1 MMCRV
6 LSVPWNEDTIPF
18 FARAFSICY
27 TIIARNFPCLGREE
41 RMSIAENKY
50 IVKVLSVLKEKQEL
64 AIKEFN
70 RTDLNTPDQ
79 RDNVQQW
86 FGEIQKM
93 VRKIPPT
100 HCVRHLHIY
109 EDVNGKVL
117 RIEYEYSNVEMYDRD
132 VTICIHT
139 EL

>member
-1 MMCRV
+1 MMCPV

-27 TIIARNFPCLGREE
+27 TITARNFPCLGREE

-70 RTDLNTPDQ
+70 RTDLNRPDQ

-86 FGEIQKM
+86 FGEIQRLVEKT
-93 VRKIPPT
+93 PPI
-100 HCVRHLHIY
+100 HCVRSLHVY
-109 EDVNGKVL
+109 EDDVGKVL
-117 RIEYEYSNVEMYDRD
+117 RIDYEYYDVDTGQREL
-132 VTICIHT
+132 TICVHEIM
-139 EL
+139 

>member
-1 MMCRV
+1 
-6 LSVPWNEDTIPF
+6 
-18 FARAFSICY
+18 
-27 TIIARNFPCLGREE
+27 
-41 RMSIAENKY
+41 MSIAENKY

-100 HCVRHLHIY
+100 HYVRHLHIY